1 MKLYVDL
8 KEKSYPILIEKGAI
22 SNIAS
27 IINVNRKIAIIH
39 DDNIPSKWIQ
49 IIQSQCP
56 NAIDIS
62 FPEGENSKCMAQFE
76 YLLNQCIQANLTR
89 KDAIIAIGG
98 GVTGDL
104 AGFVAASYM
113 RGIDFYNIPTTIL
126 SQVDSSVGGK
136 VAIDMGSYKN
146 IVGAFYQP
154 KGVLIDPEVL
164 STLPIRQQH
173 NGLVEALKMGLILDE
188 NLVKEF
194 EADTLN
200 LEAIITRSIDLK
212 RMVVEQDEKENNL
225 RKILNFGHT
234 IGHAIEGAYG
244 LDTYYHGE
252 CVAMG
257 MLFFIEDNALKQRIL
272 NIYKKLD
279 LPTVPNYDVDTL
291 MEYITHDKK
300 GSKASVSII
309 KVKEAGKYIIEDM
322 SYEDIRKV
330 LERGPYEK

>member
-39 DDNIPSKWIQ
+39 DDNIPSQWIQ

-62 FPEGENSKCMAQFE
+62 FPEGENSKCMTQFE